1 MQADEPAGRRTDWR
15 PFIPS
20 WMDELEI
27 SPIQFRILANLWR
40 RAGQD
45 NVAWPSGA
53 TIAKDCRIDRD
64 TLWDNLTALEQAGL
78 VKRSSARGTS
88 NTYTLLV
95 PVGRKRG
102 PTGNGGPTKQA
113 ELTGLGVAE
122 SAGLDQAESAGL
134 KGSPEKVPQ
143 EGSIL
148 AAPASPA
155 AAKVSQR
162 PRDALLF
169 EAIGAAWGIDLT
181 QLTPSARG
189 SMNAALKQIKAAM
202 PAVTEADIRSRA
214 ATYVRKYPTSGSCTP
229 SALAKHWPSLG
240 SRTTISSAPSTIAE
254 PRNWRQRLAGT
265 IFVQDERNWQS
276 RSNDTKR
283 AVIAALHRHTNA
295 NAA

>member
-1 MQADEPAGRRTDWR
+1 MDAAEPAGRRTDWR
-15 PFIPS
+15 PFIPA

-53 TIAKDCRIDRD
+53 TIAEDCHIDRD

-88 NTYTLLV
+88 NRYTLLV

-134 KGSPEKVPQ
+134 KGSPRKGTQ

-162 PRDALLF
+162 PRDALF

-214 ATYVRKYPTSGSCTP
+214 AAYVRKYPTSGSCTP
-229 SALAKHWPSLG
+229 SALAKHWGTLG
-240 SRTTISSAPSTIAE
+240 SRATISPALSTIAE

-276 RSNDTKR
+276 RSDDTKR
-283 AVIAALHRHTNA
+283 AMIEALQRSTNA